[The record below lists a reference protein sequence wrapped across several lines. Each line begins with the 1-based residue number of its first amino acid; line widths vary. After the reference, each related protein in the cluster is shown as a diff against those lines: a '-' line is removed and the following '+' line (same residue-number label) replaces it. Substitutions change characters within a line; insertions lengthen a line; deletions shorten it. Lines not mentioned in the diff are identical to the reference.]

1 MLKAAR
7 MRWQEF
13 LRARR
18 RSNDFS
24 VVLLDLL
31 GDSAQYFAGLVL
43 LGLANTVLLPLYM
56 HYLDPAQFGLYALIE
71 VTSLALISI
80 AGLGFNTSYLKWYAE
95 VEGPDAF
102 GLLGSMLV
110 ISGLSA
116 IAMGALLAASVGSDA
131 AGRLL
136 GGSAKE
142 FAWLLM
148 PLVFFEALYASF
160 ESHLRARRRPASISI
175 AALIRLV
182 AIAILSIWLMVFHR
196 GGLTGLFQGRVIGD
210 LLGLSAII
218 FCCRRD
224 FSLRLSR
231 RLSLGM
237 LRYGTPLVAISLLAL
252 GLDAVGRYL
261 LKAYGTLDQVG
272 LYTAGIKISNLMR
285 ILFVAPLGAAWG
297 GLMFQIA
304 KKSNAQFIYSKLFG
318 YVFLISSTVALTIAF
333 MTPALFAVLSAPS
346 YRPAMPLV
354 PWLLLVQVVSIL
366 QCPISTGMYVGNA
379 TRWLI
384 PIYGAGLGVDLV
396 LGRAMVTR
404 YGIYGTAWAWL
415 IGWIV
420 ICVLMIIVGQKHYPL
435 QFEWE
440 PLVLSIGICSIV
452 PMVDRLGLF
461 NLEPRSL
468 LLQAV
473 CCAGAVAVVSAYVVR
488 DVRKSHA
495 VFDTSFPSN
504 ERLAGLSAES
514 D

>member
-1 MLKAAR
+1 MLKAAK
-7 MRWQEF
+7 MRWRDF
-13 LRARR
+13 LSTRR
-18 RSNDFS
+18 NSNDFS

-31 GDSAQYFAGLVL
+31 GDSAQYFVGLAL
-43 LGLANTVLLPLYM
+43 LGLANTILLPLYM
-56 HYLDPAQFGLYALIE
+56 HYLTPSQFGLYALIE

-80 AGLGFNTSYLKWYAE
+80 AGLGFNTSYLKYYAE
-95 VEGPDAF
+95 VQGQNSF
-102 GLLGSMLV
+102 RLLGSMLV
-110 ISGLSA
+110 ISGFSA
-116 IAMGALLAASVGSDA
+116 IAMGTAFAVGVGSDA
-131 AGRLL
+131 GSRLL
-136 GGSAKE
+136 GSPAKG

-160 ESHLRARRRPASISI
+160 ESHLRARRRPTSISI

-182 AIAILSIWLMVFHR
+182 AIAVLSIWLMVLHR
-196 GGLTGLFQGRVIGD
+196 GGLTGLFQGRVVGD
-210 LLGLSAII
+210 LFGLCVII

-231 RLSLGM
+231 RLSIGM
-237 LRYGTPLVAISLLAL
+237 LRYGMPLVAISLMSL

-318 YVFLISSTVALTIAF
+318 YVFLLSSTVALTIACL
-333 MTPALFAVLSAPS
+333 TPELFAVFSAPS
-346 YRPAMPLV
+346 YRSAMPLV
-354 PWLLLVQVVSIL
+354 PWLLLVQIVSIL

-415 IGWIV
+415 IGWVV

-435 QFEWE
+435 RFEWE
-440 PLVLSIGICSIV
+440 PLALSIGICSIV
-452 PMVDRLGLF
+452 PVIGRLGLL

-473 CCAGAVAVVSAYVVR
+473 CCAGAGAVVAVYVVH
-488 DVRKSHA
+488 DVKKSHA
-495 VFDTSFPSN
+495 DFNTSFHSN
-504 ERLAGLSAES
+504 ERLAGLAAES